1 MDEPPVYPHI
11 YTIRFEHG
19 SWHVWALVVNS
30 EAQTPFSE
38 CIPIAPCVGASGH
51 FDNTTD
57 GILHNPMCFLRTVAI
72 DVFSLCVVKIVKI
85 MTTSGVRTL
94 FQIPVLRIR
103 NYRISS
109 GSLDP

>member
-1 MDEPPVYPHI
+1 M
-11 YTIRFEHG
+11 
-19 SWHVWALVVNS
+19 LNS

-38 CIPIAPCVGASGH
+38 CIPIAPCVGASVH

-72 DVFSLCVVKIVKI
+72 AAFSLCVVKIVKV

-94 FQIPVLRIR
+94 FQFPVLRIR

-109 GSLDP
+109 GSLDPLFGITDPDLGGHLITDPDPTWIFL